1 MKLQMQEKDYYGS
14 FYYLEYILC
23 KPNPLLY
30 KEDTGRMFLLG
41 LPQCKIQERCV
52 CVLGHMSCKCLE
64 LVCLC
69 SIPLRSESS

>member
-30 KEDTGRMFLLG
+30 KEDTGHRFLISLS
-41 LPQCKIQERCV
+41 QCSRLEKCV
-52 CVLGHMSCKCLE
+52 CVLG
-64 LVCLC
+64 
-69 SIPLRSESS
+69 RS